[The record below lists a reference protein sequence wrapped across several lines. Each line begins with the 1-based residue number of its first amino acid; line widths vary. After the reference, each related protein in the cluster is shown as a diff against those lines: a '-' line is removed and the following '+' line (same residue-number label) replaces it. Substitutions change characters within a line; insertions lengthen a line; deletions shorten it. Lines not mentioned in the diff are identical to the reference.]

1 MQKSFTKT
9 IFILTL
15 SIFASS
21 CTPATI
27 GSGGGVVFS
36 AAQERSIS
44 DAATDTKI
52 WTKIKNAFFQSDV
65 NRIFTPITIKVSEGR
80 VLLNGKVPDAD
91 AKIEAIKLS
100 WSVEGVKEVISE
112 IKIND
117 KNNNFSLRQYAADS
131 FITSQ
136 IKSKLLIE
144 KDLHSINYTIDTI
157 DQIVYILGIAQD
169 EEELDRVTEIA
180 RTVRGVKQVL
190 NYARVKNHH
199 LRKK

>member
-1 MQKSFTKT
+1 MTKSFFK
-9 IFILTL
+9 IFIFTFLVL
-15 SIFASS
+15 SSS

-27 GSGGGVVFS
+27 GSGGGVVLS
-36 AAQERSIS
+36 AAQERSFS
-44 DAATDTKI
+44 DAAQDSKI

-65 NRIFTPITIKVSEGR
+65 NRIFTPITVKVSEGR

-91 AKIEAIKLS
+91 AKIEAIRLS
-100 WSVEGVKEVISE
+100 WSIDGVKEVISE

-117 KNNNFSLRQYAADS
+117 KNNHFSIRQYAADS

-144 KDLHSINYTIDTI
+144 KDLRSINYTIDTI

-169 EEELDRVTEIA
+169 EAELDRVTEIS